1 MYVCV
6 YIDAAGWFH
15 VRNGPKYNLQT
26 ELRNSSKQ
34 KSKVRCNTVRKKSF
48 ERFRTK
54 ALLRSNMG
62 KRWEEVCSSA
72 CHLQFEKNK
81 NKIDEHPYSFSWHD
95 GRKKKKI
102 SCYN

>member
-1 MYVCV
+1 LKDLEPRHYS
-6 YIDAAGWFH
+6 A
-15 VRNGPKYNLQT
+15 P
-26 ELRNSSKQ
+26 
-34 KSKVRCNTVRKKSF
+34 
-48 ERFRTK
+48 
-54 ALLRSNMG
+54 MG